1 LEAGVRSVGIYEAKT
16 QPSKLVDA
24 AASGETI
31 TITKHGAP
39 VAQLTPVQTWSGR
52 ARSYEEVQA
61 SIAAWRAYRKTHNIA
76 LGSELTIMD
85 LIREGRPR

>member
-1 LEAGVRSVGIYEAKT
+1 MRSVGIYEAKT
-16 QPSKLVDA
+16 QLSRLVDA

-39 VAQLTPVQTWSGR
+39 VAELAPVRTWSGR
-52 ARSYEEVQA
+52 VRSYEDVQA
-61 SIAAWRAYRKTHNIA
+61 SINAWRAYRKAHNIT